1 MSTVIFLADDKSP
14 LIHYDS
20 AWAPGTSEDDPSADQ
35 SVVLSRL
42 PSIDE

>member
-1 MSTVIFLADDKSP
+1 MSTVTFLVDDKSP

-20 AWAPGTSEDDPSADQ
+20 GWAPGTSQDSLADQ